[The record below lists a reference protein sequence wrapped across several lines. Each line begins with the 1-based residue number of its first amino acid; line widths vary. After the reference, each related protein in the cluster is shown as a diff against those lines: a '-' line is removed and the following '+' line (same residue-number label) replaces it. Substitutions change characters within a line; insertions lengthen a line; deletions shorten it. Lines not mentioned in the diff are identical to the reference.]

1 MRRAFHALKNGRP
14 GPVLLEMHEDHMQNE
29 VTNLEIESPLDGNI
43 KEIYF
48 SVNDN
53 VNVGQTLVIVE

>member
-1 MRRAFHALKNGRP
+1 MVKKGQ
-14 GPVLLEMHEDHMQNE
+14 LLLVIELDK
-29 VTNLEIESPLDGNI
+29 TNLEIESPLDGNI